1 LGRSGLEREREIEK
15 SPGSRAG
22 TSNKLN
28 LVLPRHKQSSEV
40 QKRGNMSSQDIWT
53 NITTQGF
60 GQDVELNVDTPQHK
74 LSELR
79 ETVLRLL
86 SEVNALTLTPPA
98 HLKSGTKL
106 YDEVR
111 HFETN
116 LIRSALS
123 RTGGSQTRAAKLL
136 GIKLT
141 TLNSKIKRYHILPG
155 ELGEIYEESEHESAA

>member
-1 LGRSGLEREREIEK
+1 
-15 SPGSRAG
+15 
-22 TSNKLN
+22 
-28 LVLPRHKQSSEV
+28 
-40 QKRGNMSSQDIWT
+40 MSSQDIWT
-53 NITTQGF
+53 TITSQGF
-60 GQDVELNVDTPQHK
+60 GQDVEVNVDTPQHK

-141 TLNSKIKRYHILPG
+141 TLNSKIKRYHILPNEVG
-155 ELGEIYEESEHESAA
+155 DEIYQDSQHESAA